1 VAASKDRSGRE
12 GQGDAAARRRAQVMK
27 VLTHKRVRQTPV
39 ARRTAGART
48 VLIQPGIAE
57 RVELFPGHRYRL
69 ATGARAAHPDYPA
82 DLAAAD
88 AIVGGPF
95 ALTQGARR

>member
-1 VAASKDRSGRE
+1 
-12 GQGDAAARRRAQVMK
+12 
-27 VLTHKRVRQTPV
+27 VL
-39 ARRTAGART
+39 
-48 VLIQPGIAE
+48 LIQPGIAE